1 MRSKALVLFGLLMLT
16 IGAAAIHAQ
25 QQQRRTPA
33 PTEVKV
39 WPLEEQTQHAK
50 ELQATKMTNW
60 PFFQEDKYNTELRNL
75 AGKQPVLVHGKRV
88 DFMIIRDG
96 GGTFSYG
103 GQLVDGKAG
112 GGEGDMTGTSIKGG
126 TTKVLKPGDVVFV
139 PAGVPHYFSEIPDHV
154 TEILVRWDV
163 K

>member
-1 MRSKALVLFGLLMLT
+1 
-16 IGAAAIHAQ
+16 
-25 QQQRRTPA
+25 
-33 PTEVKV
+33 VKV
-39 WPLEEQTQHAK
+39 WPLEEQTQHAR